1 MENLLPPFI
10 RITPD
15 AYVGSEA
22 SSIARFLCLGGFWR
36 WLSSR
41 RAGGGV
47 PTRSRARRFAS
58 FQPRNCSFAGGLV
71 GLIGMYSLPAGR
83 IPVHG
88 RVQWSLAEVCRNRTD
103 RSTGGRSTGFEV
115 PGGHQPTCTSVM
127 MLNESLLIVNATI
140 VRSSGFVVTE
150 CSSVLP

>member
-71 GLIGMYSLPAGR
+71 GLIGRTHSSRLAYSPAG
-83 IPVHG
+83 PYDA
-88 RVQWSLAEVCRNRTD
+88 RVDRLGGSVSESNRPIH
-103 RSTGGRSTGFEV
+103 RR
-115 PGGHQPTCTSVM
+115 
-127 MLNESLLIVNATI
+127 
-140 VRSSGFVVTE
+140 
-150 CSSVLP
+150 